1 MIGNHLASG
10 FVESRPRCTVRAV
23 SRLASMLAA
32 LLVATTQVPANAST
46 LESSVQQ
53 QVPANASTLQSSVQ
67 QQVLPAE
74 RAAILE
80 LLTQADAALVQSDF
94 GLALSLSL
102 QAMDRADRLTLPDH
116 DLQVLSAQTLAGS
129 ALVQMGRAREGA
141 VPLRAALAGWRMRGS
156 VTEADLS
163 GQITAGLNL
172 TACLGILAREDP
184 AVLDEAEAVLIETL
198 GLIEQLAARRTS
210 PSLLPGPDREPE
222 QFTPVFSIPEAVS
235 VPGHPVARL

>member
-1 MIGNHLASG
+1 MIGDHLASG
-10 FVESRPRCTVRAV
+10 FVGSRPRCTVRAV

-32 LLVATTQVPANAST
+32 LLVATTQM
-46 LESSVQQ
+46 
-53 QVPANASTLQSSVQ
+53 PANASTLQSSVPQ
-67 QQVLPAE
+67 HVLPAE

-80 LLTQADAALVQSDF
+80 LLTQADAALVQSNF

-102 QAMDRADRLTLPDH
+102 QAMDRADRLTLPGH
-116 DLQVLSAQTLAGS
+116 DLQVLSAQTIAGS

-141 VPLRAALAGWRMRGS
+141 VPLRAALAGWRMRGAA
-156 VTEADLS
+156 TEADLS

-198 GLIEQLAARRTS
+198 GLIEQLASRRAS
-210 PSLLPGPDREPE
+210 RSLPPVPDREPE
-222 QFTPVFSIPEAVS
+222 RLTPASSPIPEAVS
-235 VPGHPVARL
+235 VPDHPIVRL